1 LGEGKLTH
9 FFRESADSTRWS
21 LYYPQSTVCYLRVL
35 ILTDNANKSLDS
47 EDEDE
52 DEIEV
57 EDEDEI
63 EVEDG
68 DDEDEDD

>member
-1 LGEGKLTH
+1 MVLGEGKLTH

-35 ILTDNANKSLDS
+35 TLIDNANKSLDS
-47 EDEDE
+47 EDG
-52 DEIEV
+52 
-57 EDEDEI
+57 DEI